1 MSTARALGSRVKI
14 RVASYNIRKAIGT
27 DRRRAPLRILDVLSE
42 IDADVVALQ
51 ESDRRFGARL
61 AALPPGMIEHH
72 SPYSVVDVATRSG
85 SIGWHGNALLVR
97 RGTSA
102 SDIARVDLPTLE
114 PRGAVLA
121 DLDIGGVPLRV
132 VGMHLD
138 LSGLHRRRQGH
149 AITAALAERGDCPT
163 IVMGDTNEWRPHA
176 GCLIDF
182 ARQFRIA
189 PTGASFHSRRPVGRL
204 DRIMVDHNTRIIAC
218 GVHSSALAVKA
229 SDHLPVWADV
239 ELAGNTG

>member
-1 MSTARALGSRVKI
+1 ML

-27 DRRRAPLRILDVLSE
+27 DRRRAPLRILDVLNE

-51 ESDRRFGARL
+51 EADRRFGARL
-61 AALPPGMIEHH
+61 AAVPVGLIEHH
-72 SPYSVVDVATRSG
+72 SPYEVVDLAARGG

-97 RGTSA
+97 RG
-102 SDIARVDLPTLE
+102 IAVSHVERLTLPTLE

-121 DLDIGGVPLRV
+121 DLEIDGARLRI

-149 AITAALAERGDCPT
+149 AITTALGHRDNCPT
-163 IVMGDTNEWRPHA
+163 IIMGDTNEWRPHA

-182 ARQFRIA
+182 AHKFRIA
-189 PTGASFHSRRPVGRL
+189 PTGPSFHSRRPVGRL
-204 DRIMVDHNTRIIAC
+204 DRIMVDPETQIIAC
-218 GVHSSALAVKA
+218 GVHHSALAAKA

-239 ELAGNTG
+239 ELPRDTG

>member
-1 MSTARALGSRVKI
+1 MQI

-27 DRRRAPLRILDVLSE
+27 DRRRSPLRILNVLNE

-51 ESDRRFGARL
+51 EADRRFGTRL
-61 AALPPGMIEHH
+61 AALPPGLIEDH
-72 SPYSVVDVATRSG
+72 SPYEVVDLAARGG

-97 RGTSA
+97 RGVKVSHV
-102 SDIARVDLPTLE
+102 ARLTLPTLE

-121 DLDIGGVPLRV
+121 DLEVNGARLRI

-149 AITAALAERGDCPT
+149 AITAALSHRDSCPT

-182 ARQFRIA
+182 AHKFRIA
-189 PTGASFHSRRPVGRL
+189 PTGPSFHSRRPVGRL
-204 DRIMVDHNTRIIAC
+204 DRIMVDPETRITAC
-218 GVHSSALAVKA
+218 GVHHSALAVKA

-239 ELAGNTG
+239 ELPGNTG

>member
-1 MSTARALGSRVKI
+1 MHEDQAVKI

-27 DRRRAPLRILDVLSE
+27 DRRRAPLRILDVLGE
-42 IDADVVALQ
+42 IDADIVALQ
-51 ESDRRFGARL
+51 EADRRFGTRL
-61 AALPPGMIEHH
+61 AALPVTMIEHH
-72 SPYSVVDVATRSG
+72 SSYSVVNLASRAG

-97 RGTSA
+97 RNIQVQHATRLA
-102 SDIARVDLPTLE
+102 LPTLE

-121 DLDIGGVPLRV
+121 DLEIDGVALRI

-138 LSGLHRRRQGH
+138 LSGLHRRRQAH
-149 AITAALAERGDCPT
+149 AITAALTERLPRPT

-182 ARQFRIA
+182 AHKFRIA
-189 PTGASFHSRRPVGRL
+189 PTGPSFHSRRPVGRL
-204 DRIMVDHNTRIIAC
+204 DRIMVSEEVALTAC
-218 GVHSSALAVKA
+218 GVHQSALATKA

-239 ELAGNTG
+239 EIPN

>member
-1 MSTARALGSRVKI
+1 MI

-27 DRRRAPLRILDVLSE
+27 DRRRSPLRILEVLGE

-51 ESDRRFGARL
+51 EADRRFGARL
-61 AALPPGMIEHH
+61 AALPTALIERH
-72 SPYSVVDVATRSG
+72 SPYRVVDLANRAG

-97 RGTSA
+97 RKAQVT
-102 SDIARVDLPTLE
+102 DVVRVNLPTLE

-121 DLDIGGVPLRV
+121 EFEIEGANVRV

-138 LSGLHRRRQGH
+138 LSGLHRRAQGH
-149 AITAALAERGDCPT
+149 AIVAALGHRSAMPT

-182 ARQFRIA
+182 AHKFRIA
-189 PTGASFHSRRPVGRL
+189 ATGPSYHSRRPVGRL
-204 DRIMVDHNTRIIAC
+204 DRIMVDPDTRIVDC
-218 GVHSSALAVKA
+218 GVHRTPLSIRA

-239 ELAGNTG
+239 EFG

>member
-1 MSTARALGSRVKI
+1 ML

-27 DRRRAPLRILDVLSE
+27 DRRRAPLRILSVLNE

-51 ESDRRFGARL
+51 EADRRFGARL
-61 AALPPGMIEHH
+61 AALPPGMIEQHT
-72 SPYSVVDVATRSG
+72 PYTVVDLAGRDG

-97 RGTSA
+97 RGTRVESA
-102 SDIARVDLPTLE
+102 GQITLPMLE
-114 PRGAVLA
+114 PRGAVIA
-121 DLDIGGVPLRV
+121 DLDIDGQALRV

-149 AITAALAERGDCPT
+149 AITAALAARDPRPT

-182 ARQFRIA
+182 ARAFRIA
-189 PTGASFHSRRPVGRL
+189 PTGPSYHSRRPIGRL
-204 DRIMVDHNTRIIAC
+204 DRIMIDHDTQLIAC
-218 GVHSSALAVKA
+218 GVHHSALASRA

-239 ELAGNTG
+239 EVSANTR